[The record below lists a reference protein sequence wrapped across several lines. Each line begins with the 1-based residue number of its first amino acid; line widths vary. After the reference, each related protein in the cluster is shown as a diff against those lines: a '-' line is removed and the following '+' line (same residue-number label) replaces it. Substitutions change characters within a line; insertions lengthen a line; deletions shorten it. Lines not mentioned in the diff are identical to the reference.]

1 MEDKKK
7 ELANRILSSWNL
19 RLGEISPLLAILSG
33 IEGEVGDSDI
43 TEALDNLREEE

>member
-1 MEDKKK
+1 MNEK
-7 ELANRILSSWNL
+7 EEELSKRIRSSWNL

-33 IEGEVGDSDI
+33 IEGEVSDSDI